1 MLTSRQKQIVCA
13 LLNKN
18 GFTPIADIAAALG
31 ISGRTVMRELL
42 TLEKDLRPYGAAIQR
57 KSSRGVRILCPQDQL
72 ERLTAA
78 ASEKTKLMLCSKEER
93 KRFILSTLLQSSEP
107 VKMQYFTLTLAV
119 TDATVS
125 ADLDRMESW
134 LKEQNITL
142 NRKPGVGV
150 YLSGDE
156 WALRRGM
163 LNLFFEAHDYAAV
176 ISMLSSKDSLAE
188 YAEQDILS
196 FLDIDLLWQVK
207 EALEGDKSL
216 RNLLRADKNYYEFL
230 IAAYYLVRRVAQGL
244 SFTGS
249 QERMAEWMNSPEY
262 THIRNLIE
270 RLKSATGI
278 KLTDDE
284 LDCLMLLLQ
293 VTHGRSANLEQT
305 IETLQPVIR
314 EIIQIAESETGYLLE
329 SNSTFYRGLCEHLIP
344 AVNRMRLHL
353 EIKNPLLISIKAH
366 YPQLYALASHCVAP
380 IERLFSVEVPDSEI
394 AYIAMYLGVALEDK
408 NLRRDRSIRAIVCCP
423 AGMVSAQFLATLL
436 NREFPSL
443 AIADVVATTDLK
455 ERLDQC
461 AADIVISTVAIQN
474 LDVPNIT
481 VSPFLLEEDRQRLT
495 TELKTIIRRPYWD
508 QHLETGMKQR
518 LSNVKNIID
527 GILQVLDS
535 FFLIDKLPYSTLRE
549 MIECAAQY
557 TGNTQEQ
564 KVLIASSL
572 AEREKIGSTID
583 FSSGCMLLHCRTEG
597 VQELH
602 FGILRAENPQLL
614 GNEGQ
619 RIEARLILVMLAPM
633 RCPEEHIA
641 VMGAISQGIINEPW
655 LVQAFKTGDSNAC
668 YLALERLMSA
678 YQSDYFMITGKE
690 RS

>member
-18 GFTPIADIAAALG
+18 GFTPIAELAAALG

-42 TLEKDLRPYGAAIQR
+42 TLEKDLRAYGASIQR
-57 KSSRGVRILCPQDQL
+57 KSSRGVRIICPQDQL

-107 VKMQYFTLTLAV
+107 VKMQFFTLTLAV

-134 LKEQNITL
+134 LKEQNIAL
-142 NRKPGVGV
+142 NRKPGVGI

-163 LNLFFEAHDYAAV
+163 LNLFFEAHDYASV

-196 FLDIDLLWQVK
+196 FLDVDLLWQVK
-207 EALEGDKSL
+207 DALEGDKSL
-216 RNLLRADKNYYEFL
+216 RNLLRADKNYYEFM
-230 IAAYYLVRRVAQGL
+230 IAAYYLVRRSAQGY

-249 QERMAEWMNSPEY
+249 PERIAEWMNSPEY
-262 THIRNLIE
+262 SLIRSLIE

-278 KLTDDE
+278 RLTDDE
-284 LDCLMLLLQ
+284 LDYLMLLLQ

-353 EIKNPLLISIKAH
+353 EIKNPLLISIKTH

-380 IERLFSVEVPDSEI
+380 IERLFSVQVPDSEI

-436 NREFPSL
+436 NREFPNLS
-443 AIADVVATTDLK
+443 IADVVATTDLK
-455 ERLDQC
+455 ERLDRC
-461 AADIVISTVAIQN
+461 AADIVISTVSIQN
-474 LDVPNIT
+474 LEVPNIS

-535 FFLIDKLPYSTLRE
+535 FFLIDTLPYSTLRE

-557 TGNTQEQ
+557 TGHTPEQ
-564 KVLIASSL
+564 KTLIAQSL
-572 AEREKIGSTID
+572 TEREKIGSTID

-690 RS
+690 RN

>member
-13 LLNKN
+13 LLNRN

-42 TLEKDLRPYGAAIQR
+42 TLEKDLRAYGAAIQR
-57 KSSRGVRILCPQDQL
+57 KSSRGVRIICPQDQL

-93 KRFILSTLLQSSEP
+93 KRFILSTLLQNSEP

-134 LKEQNITL
+134 LKEQNIAL
-142 NRKPGVGV
+142 NRKPGVGI

-163 LNLFFEAHDYAAV
+163 LNLFFEAHDYASV
-176 ISMLSSKDSLAE
+176 ISMLSSKNSLAE

-196 FLDIDLLWQVK
+196 FLDVDLLWQVK
-207 EALEGDKSL
+207 EELEGDKSL

-230 IAAYYLVRRVAQGL
+230 IAAYYLVRRSAQGY

-249 QERMAEWMNSPEY
+249 PERIAEWMSSPEY
-262 THIRNLIE
+262 PLIRSLIE

-278 KLTDDE
+278 SLTDDE
-284 LDCLMLLLQ
+284 LDYLMLLLQ

-366 YPQLYALASHCVAP
+366 YPQLYALASHCVVP
-380 IERLFSVEVPDSEI
+380 IERLFSVQVPDSEI

-408 NLRRDRSIRAIVCCP
+408 NLRRDRSLRAIVCCP

-436 NREFPSL
+436 KREFPNL

-455 ERLDQC
+455 ERLDRC
-461 AADIVISTVAIQN
+461 AADIVISTVSIQN

-535 FFLIDKLPYSTLRE
+535 FFLIDKLPYLTLRE

-557 TGNTQEQ
+557 TGDSTEQ
-564 KVLIASSL
+564 KTLIAQSL
-572 AEREKIGSTID
+572 TEREKIGSTID

-619 RIEARLILVMLAPM
+619 WIEARLILVMLAPM